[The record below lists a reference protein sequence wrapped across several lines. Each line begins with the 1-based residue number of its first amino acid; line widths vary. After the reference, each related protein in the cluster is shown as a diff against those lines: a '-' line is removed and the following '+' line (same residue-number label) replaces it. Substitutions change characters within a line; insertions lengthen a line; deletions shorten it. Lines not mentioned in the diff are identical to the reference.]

1 MSTTIGDRLKTERL
15 RLELSQEK
23 FAELCGV
30 KKRAQIYYETSER
43 SPDLDYVEALI
54 AAKTGAD
61 LRFIIEG
68 KYTYEEIGERL
79 RLERTNRLKL
89 NTKGMA
95 ELGQITPELQNE
107 YEQGLKQPPAD
118 YLNRIAKA
126 GAETWYI
133 LTGERATNDPLLTPK
148 EQELLNAFRQF
159 STDMQNAILVMASNS
174 LRNQGEKV

>member
-1 MSTTIGDRLKTERL
+1 MSIGENIKLERERL
-15 RLELSQEK
+15 GYSQTA
-23 FAELCGV
+23 FADLAASS
-30 KKRAQIYYETSER
+30 KHAQINWEKGKATPNTEV
-43 SPDLDYVEALI
+43 LCTWKEH
-54 AAKTGAD
+54 GAD
-61 LRFIIEG
+61 LRFITEG
-68 KYTYEEIGERL
+68 RYTYEEIGERL

-89 NTKGMA
+89 NIKGMA

-148 EQELLNAFRQF
+148 EQELLNAFRQC

-174 LRNQGEKV
+174 LRNQGEKA